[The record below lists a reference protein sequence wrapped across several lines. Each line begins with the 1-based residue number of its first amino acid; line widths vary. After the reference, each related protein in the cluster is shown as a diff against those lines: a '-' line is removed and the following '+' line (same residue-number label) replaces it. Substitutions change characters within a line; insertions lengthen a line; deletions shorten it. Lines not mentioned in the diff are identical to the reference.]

1 MGQVGSL
8 MKVGDLVVPEGGMDT
23 ILWDRPPLLH
33 PEDTGETKKL
43 SWGETALVVETAGT
57 GTDVCVRVL
66 ASNCKT
72 GWNWESMFTLMS
84 QARRGGG

>member
-1 MGQVGSL
+1 

-33 PEDTGETKKL
+33 PEVTGETKKL
-43 SWGETALVVETAGT
+43 SGGETGLVVETVGT
-57 GTDVCVRVL
+57 GTDACVRVL
-66 ASNCKT
+66 SSNGQV
-72 GWNWESMFTLMS
+72 GWNWESMFTRMS

>member
-43 SWGETALVVETAGT
+43 SWGETGLVVETVGT
-57 GTDVCVRVL
+57 GTDACVRVL
-66 ASNCKT
+66 SSNGQV
-72 GWNWESMFTLMS
+72 GWNWESMFDLVP
-84 QARRGGG
+84 RGGG

>member
-1 MGQVGSL
+1 VDV
-8 MKVGDLVVPEGGMDT
+8 KVGDLVVPEGGMDT

-43 SWGETALVVETAGT
+43 SGGETGLVVETVGT

-66 ASNCKT
+66 SSNGQV
-72 GWNWESMFTLMS
+72 GWNWESMFILMS

>member
-1 MGQVGSL
+1 MGHLESL

-43 SWGETALVVETAGT
+43 SWGETGLVVETAGT

-66 ASNCKT
+66 SSNGQV
-72 GWNWESMFTLMS
+72 GWNWEYMFDV
-84 QARRGGG
+84 APRGGG